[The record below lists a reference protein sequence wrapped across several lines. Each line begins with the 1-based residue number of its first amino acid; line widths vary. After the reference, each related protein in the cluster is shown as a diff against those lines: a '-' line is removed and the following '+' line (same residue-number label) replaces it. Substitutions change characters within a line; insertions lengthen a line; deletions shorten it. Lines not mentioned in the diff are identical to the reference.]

1 MPEARA
7 ILLGRM
13 GKHEDA
19 LRLYIYRLTDHAAAE
34 RYCAKVFAT
43 EPNPKGIFLL
53 LLRLYLRPSPSDP
66 VLLTPALGLIT
77 SQGTRLDAKEVLEML
92 PPLVTMED
100 VRAFF
105 VKTLRE
111 GRKRRNEAR
120 IVRGLVG
127 ARKEEVERALMDVQ
141 GNRVRITDQRM

>member
-1 MPEARA
+1 MPEVRA

-19 LRLYIYRLTDHAAAE
+19 LRIYIYRLSDYSAAE
-34 RYCAKVFAT
+34 RYCSRVYASA
-43 EPNPKGIFLL
+43 PDPKGVFLL
-53 LLRLYLRPSPSDP
+53 LLGLYLRPTSSDP
-66 VLLTPALGLIT
+66 VLLPPALELIA

-105 VKTLRE
+105 VKTLRD
-111 GRKRRNEAR
+111 GRKRRNEAK
-120 IVRGLVG
+120 IVRGLVS
-127 ARKEEVERALMDVQ
+127 ARKEEVERCLMDLQ
-141 GNRVRITDQRM
+141 EKRVRITDQRM

>member
-19 LRLYIYRLTDHAAAE
+19 LRIYVYRLSDYPSAE
-34 RYCAKVFAT
+34 RYCSKVYAT
-43 EPNPKGIFLL
+43 APDPQGIFLL
-53 LLRLYLRPSPSDP
+53 LLRLYLRPLASDP
-66 VLLTPALGLIT
+66 VLLAPALGLVA
-77 SQGTRLDAKEVLEML
+77 SQGTRLDAREVLDML
-92 PPLVTMED
+92 PPLVTMAD
-100 VRAFF
+100 VRDFF
-105 VKTLRE
+105 VKIMRD

-127 ARKEEVERALMDVQ
+127 ARKDQVDRVLMELQ
-141 GNRVRITDQRM
+141 ENRVRITDQRM

>member
-19 LRLYIYRLTDHAAAE
+19 LRIYIYRLKDYSAAE
-34 RYCAKVFAT
+34 RYCSKVYST
-43 EPNPKGIFLL
+43 SPDPKGIFLL
-53 LLRLYLRPSPSDP
+53 LLRLYLRPSTPDP
-66 VLLTPALGLIT
+66 VLLGPALGLIG
-77 SQGTRLDAKEVLEML
+77 SQGTRLDAKEVLDLL

-100 VRAFF
+100 VRSFF
-105 VKTLRE
+105 IKTLRD
-111 GRKRRNEAR
+111 GRKRRNEAK

-127 ARKEEVERALMDVQ
+127 ARKEEVDRALMGLQ
-141 GNRVRITDQRM
+141 ENRVRITEQRM